1 MTASTIDW
9 GKRGPAAEVREA
21 AERVL
26 EAIGPDGKQRTAGQ
40 IFALIPTGKGPTA
53 SLSTVSRALDALR
66 SRGFFEKRK
75 AYPAS
80 WWVRVQ

>member
-9 GKRGPAAEVREA
+9 GKRAPAAEVREA
-21 AERVL
+21 AERIL

-40 IFALIPTGKGPTA
+40 VFLLIPITNRPTA

>member
-21 AERVL
+21 AERIL
-26 EAIGPDGKQRTAGQ
+26 EAVGPDGKQRTAGQ
-40 IFALIPTGKGPTA
+40 IFLLIPTGRRPTA
-53 SLSTVSRALDALR
+53 SLSMVSRALDALR